1 MSDEAFKL
9 LERIF
14 YDLCKFLELYN
25 HRKLRRFHKYIS
37 KLYFKE
43 SERLMDEFVEEFNS
57 NDCY

>member
-25 HRKLRRFHKYIS
+25 HRKIRRFHKYIS

-43 SERLMDEFVEEFNS
+43 SLREFEEFVEELDS
-57 NDCY
+57 NDYY